1 MSGKLSIL
9 GVKVDRVTRKEA
21 LEKFAGFMDKEGQSL
36 IVTPN
41 SEIILNADKDP
52 RLKELINNAAMVIP
66 DGIGLVIAS
75 KQLGQPLEE
84 RVTGIDFAHSALEWC
99 AANDRKVYF
108 LGSKPGIARKAAE
121 NMMAEIPG
129 LQIVGDRDGYFK
141 AEEEE
146 DVARAIAQTGAEFL
160 CVALGSPK
168 QELFADKY
176 KDILGVKAAVG
187 IGGSLDVWSG
197 TLQRAPE
204 FYCKYGLEWFYR
216 LIQEPSRFK
225 RMAKIPMLFIKV
237 MFSKKQEE

>member
-129 LQIVGDRDGYFK
+129 LQIVGARDGYFK

-237 MFSKKQEE
+237 TFSKKQEE

>member
-75 KQLGQPLEE
+75 KQLRQPLEE

-129 LQIVGDRDGYFK
+129 LQIVGARDGYFK

>member
-129 LQIVGDRDGYFK
+129 LQIVGARDGYFK

-176 KDILGVKAAVG
+176 KDILGGKAAVG

>member
-9 GVKVDRVTRKEA
+9 GVEVDKITKKEA
-21 LEKFAGFMDKEGQSL
+21 LEKFVELMDGEGRSL

-41 SEIILNADKDP
+41 PEIILSAEKDP
-52 RLKELINNAAMVIP
+52 QLKDLLNNAAMAIP
-66 DGIGLVIAS
+66 DGISLVIVS

-84 RVTGIDFAHSALEWC
+84 RVTGIDFTHSALEWC
-99 AANDRKVYF
+99 AANGRKVYF
-108 LGSKPGIARKAAE
+108 LGSKPGIAEKAAE
-121 NMMAEIPG
+121 NMMTEIPG
-129 LQIVGDRDGYFK
+129 LQIVGARDGYFK

-146 DVARAIAQTGAEFL
+146 DVARSIAETGAEFL
-160 CVALGSPK
+160 CVALGAPK
-168 QELFADKY
+168 QEFFVEKY
-176 KDILGVKAAVG
+176 KDILNVKAAVG

-204 FYCKYGLEWFYR
+204 FYCKHGLEWLYR

>member
-9 GVKVDRVTRKEA
+9 GVKVDRITKKEA
-21 LEKFAGFMDKEGQSL
+21 LEKFGEFMNEEGQSL

-52 RLKELINNAAMVIP
+52 QLKNLINNAAMVIP

-75 KQLGQPLEE
+75 KQLGHPLEE
-84 RVTGIDFAHSALEWC
+84 RVTGIDFTHSALEWC
-99 AANDRKVYF
+99 AANGKKVYF
-108 LGSKPGIARKAAE
+108 FGSKPGIAEKAAE
-121 NMMAEIPG
+121 NMMKEIPG
-129 LQIVGDRDGYFK
+129 LEIVGARDGYFK

-146 DVARAIAQTGAEFL
+146 GIARSIAASGAEFL

-176 KDILGVKAAVG
+176 KDILNVKAAVG

-204 FYCKYGLEWFYR
+204 FYCRHGLEWLYR

-237 MFSKKQEE
+237 MFSGKQEE

>member
-121 NMMAEIPG
+121 NMMAEVPG
-129 LQIVGDRDGYFK
+129 LQIVGARDGYFK